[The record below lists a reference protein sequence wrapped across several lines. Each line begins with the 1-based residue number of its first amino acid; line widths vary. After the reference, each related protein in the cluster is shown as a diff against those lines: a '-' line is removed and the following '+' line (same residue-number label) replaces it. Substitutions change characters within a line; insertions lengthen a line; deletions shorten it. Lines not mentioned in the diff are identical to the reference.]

1 MPASLVQSPDGR
13 ETQGDL
19 DFRAEDRRAAT
30 PARQVNPLRS
40 AQSVRVPHKVVRRAL
55 TRLVETVFGSPPGL
69 EVTPMI
75 RYDAGT
81 TNPALLNRLCDW
93 RDQEA
98 WVDFVTRY
106 DPVIR
111 LACRRYRL
119 SAENADELSQ
129 RVWIDLARRMRTF
142 RYDPGKT
149 FRGWL
154 RRLCQSRAI
163 DLLRKENADAVLWL
177 EDQPGESLSQEATP
191 EIEAEEDAAGERPLL
206 LHLAEEVQDAVRRR
220 VDERTWQV
228 FWNVA
233 VLGQS
238 VREASEA
245 AGLSYYAAFAAQKR
259 VRQMLREEG
268 QRHLA
273 ERWVHDP
280 GVGQA
285 GD

>member
-1 MPASLVQSPDGR
+1 
-13 ETQGDL
+13 
-19 DFRAEDRRAAT
+19 
-30 PARQVNPLRS
+30 
-40 AQSVRVPHKVVRRAL
+40 
-55 TRLVETVFGSPPGL
+55 
-69 EVTPMI
+69 MI

-81 TNPALLNRLCDW
+81 TNPTLLNRLCDW
-93 RDQEA
+93 RDREA
-98 WVDFVTRY
+98 WVDFVIRY

-111 LACRRYRL
+111 LSCRRYRL
-119 SAENADELSQ
+119 SAENVDELSQ

-163 DLLRKENADAVLWL
+163 DLLRKKNADAVLSL
-177 EDQPGESLSQEATP
+177 EDQPVESLWQEAP
-191 EIEAEEDAAGERPLL
+191 ADIEAEEDAAAERPLL
-206 LHLAEEVQDAVRRR
+206 LRLADEVQNAVRRR

-245 AGLSYYAAFAAQKR
+245 AGISYYAAFAAQKR
-259 VRQMLREEG
+259 VRQMLQQEG
-268 QRHLA
+268 QRLLA

-280 GVGQA
+280 EVGQA

>member
-1 MPASLVQSPDGR
+1 M
-13 ETQGDL
+13 T
-19 DFRAEDRRAAT
+19 
-30 PARQVNPLRS
+30 
-40 AQSVRVPHKVVRRAL
+40 
-55 TRLVETVFGSPPGL
+55 
-69 EVTPMI
+69 

-81 TNPALLNRLCDW
+81 TNPTLLDRLCDW
-93 RDQEA
+93 RDQDA

-106 DPVIR
+106 DPLIR
-111 LACRRYRL
+111 LYCRPYRL
-119 SAENADELSQ
+119 SPENADELSQ

-163 DLLRKENADAVLWL
+163 DLLRKQNVDLVLSVEN
-177 EDQPGESLSQEATP
+177 QPVESLLQHAP
-191 EIEAEEDAAGERPLL
+191 ADIEADEDASADRPRLL
-206 LHLAEEVQDAVRRR
+206 QMADQVQSAVRRR
-220 VDERTWQV
+220 VDERTWRV

-245 AGLSYYAAFAAQKR
+245 AGMSYYAAFAAQKR

-268 QRHLA
+268 RRLLA
-273 ERWVHDP
+273 KRWAHESEGGEAD
-280 GVGQA
+280 
-285 GD
+285 D